1 MDAACSSSR
10 ALVGTCMDQLQ
21 QAPVLTAEI
30 LLLFMTA
37 TFLFFRFSLR
47 ARRSWSGL
55 DSTQQRHVIACAAGF
70 VLWVAS
76 AKIVRP
82 WAFAVGLEGHWALD
96 IAPSLTAGI
105 TVTAYTAFLLAVI
118 RRLRYLFVFLCGAA
132 LMLLAEIVQIW
143 LPAYVFDPLD
153 ILAGTI
159 GAAVATLLLS
169 GNSARRGTP

>member
-1 MDAACSSSR
+1 
-10 ALVGTCMDQLQ
+10 MDQWQ

-30 LLLFMTA
+30 LLLFITA
-37 TFLFFRFSLR
+37 TFLLVRFNFR
-47 ARRSWSGL
+47 ARQSWSAL

-82 WAFAVGLEGHWALD
+82 WAFAIGFEGRWALD
-96 IAPSLTAGI
+96 VAPSLTAGI
-105 TVTAYTAFLLAVI
+105 TVTAYMAFLLALI
-118 RRLRYLFVFLCGAA
+118 GRLRYLCVFLYGAA

-153 ILAGTI
+153 VLAGTI
-159 GAAVATLLLS
+159 GAAVVTLLLS
-169 GNSARRGTP
+169 RSSARHGTP